1 MSKKEEKKRKIEWKR
16 HRFAVSAPIKAMPL
30 SLLPMSLSP
39 Y

>member
-1 MSKKEEKKRKIEWKR
+1 MSKKKEKNQMERLY
-16 HRFAVSAPIKAMPL
+16 FAVSAPTKAKPL

>member
-16 HRFAVSAPIKAMPL
+16 HYFAVSAPTKTKPL
-30 SLLPMSLSP
+30 SLLPMSLGP

>member
-1 MSKKEEKKRKIEWKR
+1 MSKKEEKKRKIEWER
-16 HRFAVSAPIKAMPL
+16 HCFAVSAPTKTKPL